1 MSRIRKTTAKRMV
14 EAKQTIPH
22 FYVTIDVD
30 MGKAVAFRKQ
40 INDQIEDKAGKISF
54 NDLVVKAAALAL
66 RNFPAL
72 NQSYE
77 GDTVYTHSNIDINL
91 AVAIENG
98 LIAPFIPDADQ
109 KSLGTIAR
117 MSKDLAGRA
126 REGALEM
133 SEYQGGTFTISNLGM
148 FDVDEFIAII
158 NPPQSAIL
166 AVGSISEQAVVENGK
181 IVIGHRMKLT
191 LSADHRLSDGVEAA
205 RFLAEIKNL
214 LQNPML
220 LAIS

>member
-1 MSRIRKTTAKRMV
+1 
-14 EAKQTIPH
+14 
-22 FYVTIDVD
+22 
-30 MGKAVAFRKQ
+30 
-40 INDQIEDKAGKISF
+40 
-54 NDLVVKAAALAL
+54 
-66 RNFPAL
+66 
-72 NQSYE
+72 
-77 GDTVYTHSNIDINL
+77 
-91 AVAIENG
+91 
-98 LIAPFIPDADQ
+98 
-109 KSLGTIAR
+109 
-117 MSKDLAGRA
+117 
-126 REGALEM
+126 M

-181 IVIGHRMKLT
+181 IVVGHRMKLT

-205 RFLAEIKNL
+205 RFLAEVKRL